1 MKYIPWI
8 IALALMAII
17 MLMWN
22 CPTSPVTSRADEL
35 TKQLDSLEGEFKAK
49 DDSAK
54 REIAV
59 RDSIIADLM
68 AEKEILSGELKVV
81 GSRVTELTH
90 RIRHA
95 KIKRDTVTYY
105 VSCDSLVLIAD
116 SLVYTVR
123 EYEYIVDSLL
133 ITQQEQSTAK
143 DSMIV
148 ARDRLLGQVRG
159 AFNVL
164 ADENRNL
171 IQLYNKEKKKHKLSK
186 KLNIVLGT
194 AVVVLGGIL
203 IAN

>member
-1 MKYIPWI
+1 MKYVPWI
-8 IALALMAII
+8 VALALMVII
-17 MLMWN
+17 MFMWN
-22 CPTSPVTSRADEL
+22 CPTSPVTSKADEL
-35 TKQLDSLEGEFKAK
+35 EKQLDSLEGEFKSK
-49 DDSAK
+49 DDSTKKEVA
-54 REIAV
+54 I
-59 RDSIIADLM
+59 RDSIIADLF
-68 AEKEILSGELKVV
+68 AEKEILSGELKVADV
-81 GSRVTELTH
+81 KIGELAKRV
-90 RIRHA
+90 RHA
-95 KIKRDTVTYY
+95 KVIRDTVEFFL
-105 VSCDSLVLIAD
+105 SCDSLVTVALEQGDLIKSYQHTTDSLIATYKAND
-116 SLVYTVR
+116 
-123 EYEYIVDSLL
+123 E
-133 ITQQEQSTAK
+133 AK